1 MTPRRHPRATHAPQR
16 GTTVDYGEPGPPT
29 YIDAPQ
35 RGAAVYFADEAEVTR
50 EQVAQVERQFA
61 EQPALVA
68 PACDPRDAADSPEDE
83 LLSEAVDEAL
93 GIERTDR
100 LPLSPRSGPRLS
112 AEATKRVGA
121 RLAQE
126 RVEGDLLR
134 RAGLL
139 EGERG

>member
-1 MTPRRHPRATHAPQR
+1 MQF
-16 GTTVDYGEPGPPT
+16 GELGEPT
-29 YIDAPQ
+29 YIDEAQVLP
-35 RGAAVYFADEAEVTR
+35 AEVAAEKR
-50 EQVAQVERQFA
+50 EF
-61 EQPALVA
+61 
-68 PACDPRDAADSPEDE
+68 ADSPEEE

-126 RVEGDLLR
+126 RREDEALR
-134 RAGLL
+134 AAGLL
-139 EGERG
+139 PPKEGTG